1 MLNSMT
7 AYATRTGTHGPFS
20 WVWELRG
27 VNGKGL
33 DLRPRVPDWVDGL
46 EPALRS
52 AVTKACARGNIQA
65 SLKITRSEADAA
77 TRIDEEAV
85 GAVLS
90 SLKAIESLAAQ
101 SSVVL
106 APTRAIDILTMRAVT
121 DAKGQDDGGP
131 ELAAAIIADIA
142 PLVDDFSAMRANE
155 GAALATVITGQL
167 DGITALVA
175 AAKALLPDRAKAQ
188 EQSFRTGL
196 ARVMAE
202 VEIDETKLAQ
212 ELAQLAIKSDVME
225 EIDRLEA
232 HIVAASEMLNS
243 QAPTGRKLDFL
254 MQEFN
259 REANTLCSKSGD
271 ADLTRIGLDLKVAI
285 DQMREQIQ
293 NVE

>member
-1 MLNSMT
+1 MPRSMT

-33 DLRPRVPDWVDGL
+33 DLRIRVPDWIAGL

-52 AVTKACARGNIQA
+52 ALTGALKRGNIQA
-65 SLKITRSEADAA
+65 SLKVTRAEGTGGDVS
-77 TRIDEEAV
+77 EEAV
-85 GAVLS
+85 AN
-90 SLKAIESLAAQ
+90 
-101 SSVVL
+101 VL
-106 APTRAIDILTMRAVT
+106 AGLKTIEAMAGEAGLHLAPLTAADIYSIRSVT
-121 DAKGQDDGGP
+121 EGAGLDDGGP
-131 ELAAAIIADIA
+131 DFAAAVIADVA
-142 PLVDDFSAMRANE
+142 PLVADFDAMRATE
-155 GAALATVITGQL
+155 GAALSTVITGQT
-167 DGITALVA
+167 DTIADLVA
-175 AAKALLPDRAKAQ
+175 RAKALLPDRAAAQ
-188 EQSFRTGL
+188 EAAFKAGL
-196 ARVMAE
+196 ARVLKE
-202 VEIDETKLAQ
+202 KDIDEAKLAQ

-232 HIVAASEMLNS
+232 HIVAARDLIGTEG
-243 QAPTGRKLDFL
+243 PVGRKLDFL

-271 ADLTRIGLDLKVAI
+271 TALTAIGLDLKVTI

>member
-1 MLNSMT
+1 MTRSMT

-33 DLRPRVPDWVDGL
+33 DLRMRVPDWISGL

-52 AVTKACARGNIQA
+52 ALTGALKRGNIQA
-65 SLKITRSEADAA
+65 SLKVTRAESTGGDVSEDAVANVLNGLKTIESMASEA
-77 TRIDEEAV
+77 
-85 GAVLS
+85 GLH
-90 SLKAIESLAAQ
+90 
-101 SSVVL
+101 L
-106 APTRAIDILTMRAVT
+106 APLTAADIYSIRSVT
-121 DAKGQDDGGP
+121 EGAGREDGGADF
-131 ELAAAIIADIA
+131 AAAVIADIA
-142 PLVDDFSAMRANE
+142 PLVADFDAMRATE
-155 GAALATVITGQL
+155 GAALGNVINGQT
-167 DGITALVA
+167 DTIADLVA
-175 AAKALLPDRAKAQ
+175 RAKALLPDRAAAQ
-188 EQSFRTGL
+188 EAAFKAGL
-196 ARVMAE
+196 ARVLKE
-202 VEIDETKLAQ
+202 KDLDEAKLAQ

-232 HIVAASEMLNS
+232 HIVAARDLIGTDG
-243 QAPTGRKLDFL
+243 PVGRKLDFL

-271 ADLTRIGLDLKVAI
+271 TTLTAIGLDLKVTI

>member
-1 MLNSMT
+1 MPRSMT

-33 DLRPRVPDWVDGL
+33 DLRIRVPDWIAGL

-52 AVTKACARGNIQA
+52 ALTGALKRGNIQA
-65 SLKITRSEADAA
+65 SLKVTRAESTGGDVS
-77 TRIDEEAV
+77 EEAV
-85 GAVLS
+85 ANVLAG
-90 SLKAIESLAAQ
+90 LKTIESMAGEAGLH
-101 SSVVL
+101 L
-106 APTRAIDILTMRAVT
+106 APLTAADIYSIRSVT
-121 DAKGQDDGGP
+121 EGAGLDDGGP
-131 ELAAAIIADIA
+131 DFAAAVIADIA
-142 PLVDDFSAMRANE
+142 PLVTDFEAMRATE
-155 GAALATVITGQL
+155 GAALGSVITGQT
-167 DGITALVA
+167 DTIADLVA
-175 AAKALLPDRAKAQ
+175 RAKALLPDRAAAQ
-188 EQSFRTGL
+188 EEAFKAGL
-196 ARVMAE
+196 ARVLKE
-202 VEIDETKLAQ
+202 KDIDEAKLAQ

-232 HIVAASEMLNS
+232 HIVAARDLIGTDG
-243 QAPTGRKLDFL
+243 PVGRKLDFL

-271 ADLTRIGLDLKVAI
+271 TTLTAIGLDLKVTI